1 MDPIASKLLRTVGM
15 RVRRR
20 RLELGLSLKRLAEL
34 SALSPRFLSDVEA
47 GKGNIAIVRL
57 DSLARAI
64 DFSLAEIVRPIPMG
78 GARQRLEDLLDG
90 ATDTDIQRLVEIM
103 EVVRGQ
109 RAPGVLALLG
119 VRGAGKSA
127 VGAALSIS
135 LGLPFIEVANQIER
149 QAGMPLIDLFTL
161 YGEPYYR
168 RLEMRCLADLL
179 ASGKQCIAALPGG
192 VVTNPDALRMIQES
206 CHSVWL
212 RADPEDYWARVF
224 AQGDTRPTAGRKNAM
239 EELRALTKHRAPL
252 YGQADHIVDTSGK
265 TIEEVVIAVLN
276 SLEKTRSK
284 PLDTEIWR
292 GK

>member
-1 MDPIASKLLRTVGM
+1 VDPIASKFLRTDGM
-15 RVRRR
+15 KVRRR

-47 GKGNIAIVRL
+47 GKGNNVIVRL

-90 ATDTDIQRLVEIM
+90 ATDTGIQRLVEIM

-135 LGLPFIEVANQIER
+135 LGLPFIEVANRIER
-149 QAGMPLIDLFTL
+149 
-161 YGEPYYR
+161 
-168 RLEMRCLADLL
+168 
-179 ASGKQCIAALPGG
+179 
-192 VVTNPDALRMIQES
+192 
-206 CHSVWL
+206 
-212 RADPEDYWARVF
+212 
-224 AQGDTRPTAGRKNAM
+224 
-239 EELRALTKHRAPL
+239 
-252 YGQADHIVDTSGK
+252 
-265 TIEEVVIAVLN
+265 
-276 SLEKTRSK
+276 
-284 PLDTEIWR
+284 
-292 GK
+292 

>member
-1 MDPIASKLLRTVGM
+1 MAWPAAAGQLVSC
-15 RVRRR
+15 
-20 RLELGLSLKRLAEL
+20 SLF
-34 SALSPRFLSDVEA
+34 LSPRFLSDVEA

-64 DFSLAEIVRPIPMG
+64 DFSLAEIIRPIPMG
-78 GARQRLEDLLDG
+78 EARQRLEDLLDG

-127 VGAALSIS
+127 VGAALSIE
-135 LGLPFIEVANQIER
+135 LGLPFIEVANRI
-149 QAGMPLIDLFTL
+149 
-161 YGEPYYR
+161 
-168 RLEMRCLADLL
+168 EMRCLADLL
-179 ASGKQCIAALPGG
+179 ASGNQCIAALPGG

-284 PLDTEIWR
+284 PLNTEIWR